1 MAEQK
6 YEFQSVRAID
16 RAPLVVS
23 KLVCSLLLVWCS
35 YLSIVAVDMADRM
48 QQLSFVLSL
57 TFFYANLAK
66 IKYELREFF
75 EPPYELIGYPM
86 AVLAFILSISAI
98 YI

>member
-1 MAEQK
+1 M
-6 YEFQSVRAID
+6 RAVN
-16 RAPLVVS
+16 RLPLIAS

-35 YLSIVAVDMADRM
+35 YLSIVAIDLPERM

-75 EPPYELIGYPM
+75 EPPYELIGYPI
-86 AVLAFILSISAI
+86 AILAFILSISAI